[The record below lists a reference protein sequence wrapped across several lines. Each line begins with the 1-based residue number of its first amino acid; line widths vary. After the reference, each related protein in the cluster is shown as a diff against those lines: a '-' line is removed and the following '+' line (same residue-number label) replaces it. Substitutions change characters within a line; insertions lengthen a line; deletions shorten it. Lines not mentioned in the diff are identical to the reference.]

1 MTGSQM
7 AACMTMGAAG
17 VWTGSVWLASTDAET
32 PQAFREKMVAAS
44 SRDTIRSTSRTGK
57 PSRQLRSA
65 WHRAWHGADAPASLP
80 MPMMAMISV
89 PAFRLID
96 KAAEAGNPQA
106 LDLMSY
112 WVGQGVGLVDSIR
125 SAASIVQDFKLEFA
139 DAVGNLMSGLE

>member
-1 MTGSQM
+1 
-7 AACMTMGAAG
+7 
-17 VWTGSVWLASTDAET
+17 
-32 PQAFREKMVAAS
+32 
-44 SRDTIRSTSRTGK
+44 
-57 PSRQLRSA
+57 
-65 WHRAWHGADAPASLP
+65 

-125 SAASIVQDFKLEFA
+125 SATSIVQDFKLEFA